1 MGTGAVAAVV
11 VAAAASVVVVAAVA
25 VQEGVE
31 LGIEG
36 LVAAAAVV
44 VAVMWHGMQF
54 DFVTGVDCVE
64 SGVGDEADS
73 PDSDTR
79 TVLVDADTAGRRLVG
94 SAERP
99 EPGLALK
106 LRALQHRADSE
117 SPVAGAAAS
126 AVRTADCC
134 KEPPALEAPAEAV
147 EVAAEAVESFAEAV
161 KVAVEAVEPFAE
173 AVEPC
178 AEALEPCAEA
188 VEVAAEAVEPLAE
201 AAVVVEVPGEAVEA
215 SAAAAAHRAVV
226 EDGTEEEECDLEA
239 AVAATE
245 GIDRSVLGIEVGGSP
260 GRLVLAVVVAAAA
273 ADGVLVA

>member
-1 MGTGAVAAVV
+1 M
-11 VAAAASVVVVAAVA
+11 
-25 VQEGVE
+25 
-31 LGIEG
+31 
-36 LVAAAAVV
+36 
-44 VAVMWHGMQF
+44 
-54 DFVTGVDCVE
+54 E

-73 PDSDTR
+73 PDSETR

-147 EVAAEAVESFAEAV
+147 ETCAEAVEVAAEAVESFAEAV

-188 VEVAAEAVEPLAE
+188 VEVPAEAVEPLAE

-226 EDGTEEEECDLEA
+226 EDGTEEVECDLEA